1 MIAKAVYKILHV
13 TQGFILERLF
23 FIVYVNDLPTSF
35 KMSNLIVLVD
45 DTNLFHEHQDVI
57 KTFDLV
63 NEELKNMNEWFM
75 SKKLSLNVGKT
86 KYSLFHKYI
95 KMYDLPLK
103 LLKINVNNEEIKRKY
118 YAKFLGVLLDENL
131 SRRKH
136 LKQTENKIA
145 KSNGLIH

>member
-1 MIAKAVYKILHV
+1 
-13 TQGFILERLF
+13 
-23 FIVYVNDLPTSF
+23 
-35 KMSNLIVLVD
+35 MSNLTVLVD

-57 KTFDLV
+57 KSFDLV
-63 NEELKNMNEWFM
+63 NEELKNINEWFM
-75 SKKLSLNVGKT
+75 SNKLSLNVGKT

-95 KMYDLPLK
+95 KVYDLPLK

-131 SRRKH
+131 SWRKH

-145 KSNGLIH
+145 KSHGLIH